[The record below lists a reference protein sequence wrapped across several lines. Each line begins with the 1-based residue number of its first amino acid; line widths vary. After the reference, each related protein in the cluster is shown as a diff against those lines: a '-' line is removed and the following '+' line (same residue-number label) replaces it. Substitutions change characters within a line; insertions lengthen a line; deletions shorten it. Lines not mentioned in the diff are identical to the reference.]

1 MAIRNPSLPGEPGAG
16 DCPRRGGNHP
26 ATVETGGNR
35 QYSSSN
41 TRPQLLPV
49 AGGNETERG
58 KGMNGN
64 STRLPGERFNAML
77 DGDTVVMS
85 PEELHA
91 ILERETEA
99 QYGFRAV

>member
-1 MAIRNPSLPGEPGAG
+1 
-16 DCPRRGGNHP
+16 
-26 ATVETGGNR
+26 
-35 QYSSSN
+35 
-41 TRPQLLPV
+41 
-49 AGGNETERG
+49 
-58 KGMNGN
+58 MNGN